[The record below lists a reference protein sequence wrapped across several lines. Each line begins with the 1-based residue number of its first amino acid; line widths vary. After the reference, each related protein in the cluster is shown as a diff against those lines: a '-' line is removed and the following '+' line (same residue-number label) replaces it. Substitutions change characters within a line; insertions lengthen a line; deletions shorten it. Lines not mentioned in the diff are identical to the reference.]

1 MNETSPLQTINQ
13 EASQARI
20 RPRSTQPWRDRTRKE
35 VDMKSI
41 AKTLGVAMLGA
52 ALAGTA
58 ALAQDVHVDFKNSA
72 EMNRIHTYTFGNLHT
87 TNPML
92 EPRLAIA
99 IDCNLQLNGWKEGSD
114 GDVLVTAVL
123 ASYDDP
129 QLYEDFYANLR
140 QPELELSRH
149 RSAGE
154 LTAKRRPGPGWHV
167 DHRYV

>member
-1 MNETSPLQTINQ
+1 
-13 EASQARI
+13 
-20 RPRSTQPWRDRTRKE
+20 
-35 VDMKSI
+35 MKSI